1 MLMATNFETNFKE
14 IFGEPVKT
22 PSLSPPVSE
31 MCLILVQSPQEQ
43 LARDSLRRRGV
54 GIWWPNYQRII
65 TKKDAQTGKRYQRV
79 IRVGVLP
86 GVILSPAA
94 IGTQFFD
101 ALDHAPG
108 VMGVAQKPNGHW
120 LLLSDLDIVLIH
132 KIEHGLNRPEPAK
145 SVHKFKAGDRVTF
158 TDDIYRRLPPGI
170 VVKCEAN
177 GVIAVE
183 ANFMG
188 CNREIRVRADQ
199 IELA

>member
-1 MLMATNFETNFKE
+1 MLMAANFETNFKE
-14 IFGEPVKT
+14 IFGQPVAAA
-22 PSLSPPVSE
+22 PPIAE
-31 MCLILVQSPQEQ
+31 MCMILVQSPQEQ

-54 GIWWPNYQRII
+54 GIWWPNYQKII
-65 TKKDAQTGKRYQRV
+65 TKKDMQTGKRYQRV

-86 GVILSPAA
+86 GVVLSPSN
-94 IGTQFFD
+94 INPQFFD
-101 ALDHAPG
+101 SLDHAPG

-132 KIEHGLNRPEPAK
+132 KIEQGLNRPEPAK
-145 SVHKFKAGDRVTF
+145 SVHKFKPRDRVTF

-170 VVKCEAN
+170 VVKCEPS
-177 GVIAVE
+177 GVIAVN

-188 CNREIRVRADQ
+188 CTREIKVRADQ